1 MTFRDRVQAYK
12 YESAAG
18 GGSAGDEEPFPTVIN
33 VDQDALE
40 LAGLVFNDWNGGT
53 PIHDQNV
60 RILRI
65 GDDLMFYDV
74 AHSGGVSLSAMA
86 GVPLASTAPADVT
99 KAAAAVGVGTSAA
112 RADHKHDVT
121 TATASA
127 QAPGDTAAEGT
138 ATSLARS
145 DHKHSLPA
153 FGTSSST
160 FCVGNDSRLGD
171 DRTASG
177 LRSATTVVSVSA
189 ATAPSAGQALVAT
202 SSTLATWLTS
212 SAPANVTKATA
223 AVGTASDAARADHK
237 HDVTTAAAATV
248 STSSTDAE
256 GAATSLARSDHVHQ
270 VTVTTGEI
278 SNTTSRTTTS
288 TTAVLM
294 TGMTVT
300 PAAGTYLVIWSG
312 SLTTAASTQNTT
324 FSIYSAGA
332 LVTHSERICGG
343 AQVVIMY
350 IPFCCVAVVTVNG
363 SQAIEGMWRT
373 SSGTAT
379 STRHSLQYLRIA

>member
-99 KAAAAVGVGTSAA
+99 KAAAAVGVGTS
-112 RADHKHDVT
+112 
-121 TATASA
+121 
-127 QAPGDTAAEGT
+127 
-138 ATSLARS
+138 
-145 DHKHSLPA
+145 
-153 FGTSSST
+153 
-160 FCVGNDSRLGD
+160 
-171 DRTASG
+171 
-177 LRSATTVVSVSA
+177 
-189 ATAPSAGQALVAT
+189 
-202 SSTLATWLTS
+202 
-212 SAPANVTKATA
+212 
-223 AVGTASDAARADHK
+223 AARADHK